1 MQIDNSALDSRYAVV
16 AGSPIHSPFYEGNA
30 RENDVAFK
38 IQKTKNEA
46 LALVKEEQPESC
58 LNQTFIHFSISVPY
72 HPSILYIE
80 YCELPINVRTEWWG
94 DG

>member
-1 MQIDNSALDSRYAVV
+1 M
-16 AGSPIHSPFYEGNA
+16 
-30 RENDVAFK
+30 AFK

-72 HPSILYIE
+72 HPSILYME
-80 YCELPINVRTEWWG
+80 YCELLINVRTEWWG